1 MVIIDFVK
9 MFGGAYLGWGI
20 GANDGANIIGPHV
33 GSNLL
38 SYRFCITL
46 LCVFIILG
54 SVISGQGMVENVG
67 KIMPD
72 VEVLQQYSPWTLVN
86 IAVLV
91 TISAALAVNIATYLG
106 IPTSTSQGAIGA
118 FFGFAIVLGIQENM
132 IAEIP
137 PWEVFGKMLGSWI
150 ISPFLAAL
158 LGFIIQKWGSKLF
171 TRLVT
176 NERIFNRIIV
186 ALLVFAGAYG
196 AYILGATHAGIA
208 VAPFYVAGVFKGWL
222 GIEPATWAVTVGGLS
237 IALGSLTYSKN
248 VIYSV
253 GTKITTLD
261 PFSAFSTVVAMSI
274 CLNVFKEF
282 GVPVSSSQAIVG
294 AVTGVGLTR
303 GTQAVS
309 FSTLRKIAIGWI
321 ATPVFPAIVT
331 GLVYAL
337 ITALF
342 YAA

>member
-1 MVIIDFVK
+1 MFIINFIK
-9 MFGGAYLGWGI
+9 MLGGGYLGWGI

-54 SVISGQGMVENVG
+54 SVISGQSMVEDVG
-67 KIMPD
+67 KIMPGG
-72 VEVLQQYSPWTLVN
+72 ETLQQYSDWSLVDL
-86 IAVLV
+86 AVLV
-91 TISAALAVNIATYLG
+91 TVAGALAVNIATYLG

-118 FFGFAIVLGIQENM
+118 FFGLSITLGIKNNLFMEL
-132 IAEIP
+132 P
-137 PWEVFGKMLGSWI
+137 PWGVFGKMLGSWI
-150 ISPFLAAL
+150 ISPFLAGL
-158 LGFIIQKWGSKLF
+158 LGFMLQKWGSKLF
-171 TRLVT
+171 SKLVT
-176 NERIFNRIIV
+176 NERIFNRIIIV
-186 ALLVFAGAYG
+186 LLVSAGAYG

-208 VAPFYVAGVFKGWL
+208 VAPFYTAGMFKNWW
-222 GIEPATWAVTVGGLS
+222 GISPATWAVMFGGFS
-237 IALGSLTYSKN
+237 IALGSFTYAKN

-261 PFSAFSTVVAMSI
+261 PFSAFSTVIAMSI

-303 GTQAVS
+303 GTRAVS
-309 FSTLRKIAIGWI
+309 FSTLRRIAIGWL
-321 ATPVFPAIVT
+321 ATPVFPALVT
-331 GLVYAL
+331 GIMYTV
-337 ITALF
+337 ITYLF
-342 YAA
+342 Y